1 MRQLLLLF
9 TLALAV
15 SFTSCSVDDNTV
27 VIPIAPPQTTLKYL
41 ALGDSYTIGQ
51 SVCAT
56 CRFPEQLKDSLAG
69 RLSRDVIVDVIA
81 RTGWTTGNLLA
92 AIDANT
98 PASDYDLVTL
108 LIGVNNQFQNRPFS
122 IYETEFPTLVEKAIS
137 FANGDLN
144 KVVVVSIP
152 DYAYTPYGQISSN
165 PANISAGI
173 DQYNNFAKNYC
184 LSRNIKF
191 VDITPITRRGLQEP
205 TLVASDG
212 LHPSEIAYTEFVALL
227 LPITLQILQ

>member
-1 MRQLLLLF
+1 M
-9 TLALAV
+9 
-15 SFTSCSVDDNTV
+15 V
-27 VIPIAPPQTTLKYL
+27 VLPVTPPQATLKYL

-92 AIDANT
+92 AIDADT

-165 PANISAGI
+165 PETISAGI